1 MNRGRSARPHRS
13 IAVVVETS
21 NAYARGILR
30 GIHDY
35 QREHPEWSVYLTEHG
50 RHEPDTS
57 LAGTWDGDGVIAR
70 IETSATAELVRS
82 MGGPAVDVSAARLVP
97 ELPYVET
104 DDDSIVQLAVDHL
117 YDLGL
122 RTIAFFGD
130 PYYAWSRLR
139 HVAYETALARL
150 GLAAN
155 AYLLPDRADPQV
167 RWYDQREAIH
177 EWLQSLPKPAGI
189 FACYDACAQQVL
201 EICRYFEIL
210 VPEDIAVV
218 GVDDDELLCEL
229 SSPPLT
235 SIMPNSRRT
244 GYVAASLLG
253 RMMDGEP
260 VERRKY
266 AIQAIGVHKRVSTDF
281 VTVEDPA
288 VARALA
294 YIRNHAHANITVA
307 DVVRDGALSRRAL
320 ETRFRRA
327 LDRTIHQEIA
337 RARTDAIR
345 TLLLDTHM
353 PLTEVAETLGF
364 EHPEYVSVLFK
375 KVTGLSPTQ
384 FRAQTRGRTSRP
396 W

>member
-1 MNRGRSARPHRS
+1 MSVSRPHRN
-13 IAVVVETS
+13 IAVIVETS

-139 HVAYETALARL
+139 HEAYEAALARL
-150 GLAAN
+150 GLAGN
-155 AYLLPDRADPQV
+155 VYLLPDRSDPQV
-167 RWYDQREAIH
+167 RWYDQRDAIH

-253 RMMDGEP
+253 RMMDGEQ

-288 VARALA
+288 VSRALA
-294 YIRNHAHANITVA
+294 YIRNHSHANITVA

-337 RARTDAIR
+337 RARTEAIR
-345 TLLLDTHM
+345 ALLLDTDM

>member
-1 MNRGRSARPHRS
+1 MSVSRPHRS

-35 QREHPEWSVYLTEHG
+35 QREHPEWSFYLTEHG

-104 DDDSIVQLAVDHL
+104 DDESIVQLAVDHL

-139 HVAYETALARL
+139 HVAYETAVARL
-150 GLAAN
+150 DLAAN
-155 AYLLPDRADPQV
+155 AYLLPDRSDPQV

-294 YIRNHAHANITVA
+294 YIRNHAHANISVA

-337 RARTDAIR
+337 RARTEAIR

>member
-1 MNRGRSARPHRS
+1 MTRGRRARPHRN
-13 IAVVVETS
+13 IAVIVETS

-104 DDDSIVQLAVDHL
+104 DDDSIARLAVEHL
-117 YDLGL
+117 HDLGL

-130 PYYAWSRLR
+130 PFYAWSRFR
-139 HVAYETALARL
+139 HEAYEAALARL
-150 GLAAN
+150 GLTPY
-155 AYLLPDRADPQV
+155 AYLLPDRSDPQV
-167 RWYDQREAIH
+167 RWHDQREAIH
-177 EWLQSLPKPAGI
+177 EWLRSLPRPAGV
-189 FACYDACAQQVL
+189 FACYDACAQQLL
-201 EICRYFEIL
+201 EICRYYEIL
-210 VPEDIAVV
+210 VPGDIAVV

-235 SIMPNSRRT
+235 SITLNSRRT

-266 AIQAIGVHKRVSTDF
+266 AIEAIGVHQRVSTDV
-281 VTVEDPA
+281 VTVQDPA
-288 VARALA
+288 VSRALA
-294 YIRNHAHANITVA
+294 YIRNHSHANTTVA

-320 ETRFRRA
+320 ETHFRRA
-327 LDRTIHQEIA
+327 LDRTIHQEMT
-337 RARTDAIR
+337 RVRTEAIR
-345 TLLLDTHM
+345 RLLLDTDM
-353 PLTEVAETLGF
+353 PLTEIAEALAF

-375 KVTGLSPTQ
+375 KVTGSTPKEYRD
-384 FRAQTRGRTSRP
+384 RARPRTSGP